1 MLVLFEVVQC
11 SRNATAQL
19 SKIIYS
25 LVVIDDIDAAIE
37 RERERERERE
47 STRDDRV
54 VYVFESRRF
63 FVVTTHNALA
73 PVHLLRESLSLELA
87 K

>member
-1 MLVLFEVVQC
+1 MVSLRRCRLGHMLVLFEVVQC

-37 RERERERERE
+37 RERKPKERERKNRKRERERE
-47 STRDDRV
+47 
-54 VYVFESRRF
+54 Y
-63 FVVTTHNALA
+63 AG
-73 PVHLLRESLSLELA
+73 
-87 K
+87 

>member
-1 MLVLFEVVQC
+1 MVSLRRCRLGHMLVLFEVVQC

-37 RERERERERE
+37 RERENRKRERERE
-47 STRDDRV
+47 
-54 VYVFESRRF
+54 
-63 FVVTTHNALA
+63 
-73 PVHLLRESLSLELA
+73 REREYA
-87 K
+87 G